1 MVVLH
6 STTVKCFAKI
16 RNLDNVNLQTSN
28 CKLQFTVSQV
38 KPDAKG
44 LYCLHCAGIQWS
56 FDHFLLAQE
65 DVETLRGQYVSRVMD
80 I

>member
-1 MVVLH
+1 MLKVSIV
-6 STTVKCFAKI
+6 
-16 RNLDNVNLQTSN
+16 
-28 CKLQFTVSQV
+28 FTV
-38 KPDAKG
+38 
-44 LYCLHCAGIQWS
+44 HGIQRS